1 MAKRDQDIELALEKS
16 HKALSRRGFLHQTAI
31 GACTVL
37 APGLWRKALATTE
50 NRNLK
55 FQHTHRADEL
65 VVAYHRGGDYVPDGL
80 EKINHFLRDHRT
92 QEVYPID
99 PALLDFLH
107 EVFMLTESRGAFQ
120 VVSGY
125 RSPATNNMLRKQGRG
140 VAKRSQHM
148 LGKAIDVRLSDV
160 DTATL
165 RDAAMS
171 LKRGGVGYY
180 AKSSFV
186 HLDTGRV
193 RRW

>member
-1 MAKRDQDIELALEKS
+1 MADRVQDVEFTVEKS
-16 HKALSRRGFLHQTAI
+16 HKTLSRRGFLYGMAV
-31 GACTVL
+31 GAPSVL
-37 APGLWRKALATTE
+37 APGLWQQALATSDA
-50 NRNLK
+50 RHLPL
-55 FQHTHRADEL
+55 QHTHRADEL
-65 VVAYHRGGDYVPDGL
+65 VVAYRRGGDYVPDGL
-80 EKINHFLRDHRT
+80 EKISHFLRDHRT

-120 VVSGY
+120 VISGY

-180 AKSSFV
+180 AKSNFV

>member
-1 MAKRDQDIELALEKS
+1 MYRAAVGAPSVLVPALWQQAVAS
-16 HKALSRRGFLHQTAI
+16 TDTQQLT
-31 GACTVL
+31 
-37 APGLWRKALATTE
+37 
-50 NRNLK
+50 
-55 FQHTHRADEL
+55 FQHTHRVDEL
-65 VVAYHRGGDYVPDGL
+65 LVTYRRGGDYVPDGL
-80 EKINHFLRDHRT
+80 QKISHFLRDHRT

-107 EVFMLTESRGAFQ
+107 EVFMLTESRGTFQ
-120 VVSGY
+120 VISGY

-148 LGKAIDVRLSDV
+148 LGKAIDARLSDV

-180 AKSSFV
+180 AKSNFV